1 VAAQDDIEEHNFE
14 SRLVALVRRAREE
27 RLVSSARE
35 VDQQLAE
42 ALAAESAAR
51 RIFGRL
57 SLRWPPDI
65 GFGQRVGDP
74 RTLWDSS
81 VPPGELQ
88 AFERERWGEGLL
100 AVTRQRSENG
110 VELLDSPAVR
120 RLLRVL
126 RRGVEMGRRPYFER
140 VADGLARALAP
151 ARRKGRRTRL
161 GVDADDW
168 QEWARALYVRCHLI
182 AAWLEDDLP
191 KEQAA
196 SPRALIKR
204 LWRRPYAAALT
215 TRNIFPAEI
224 KLERE
229 MLPFVANAVL
239 DYRNSDGG
247 CRLATLCRDAFF
259 RFGEAYG
266 FTRPGETAA
275 GFVRR
280 VKRSG
285 T

>member
-1 VAAQDDIEEHNFE
+1 MAARDDIEEHNHE

-35 VDQQLAE
+35 VDQQLTG

-65 GFGQRVGDP
+65 GFGQRVGDS

-81 VPPGELQ
+81 VLPGELQ
-88 AFERERWGEGLL
+88 AFERERWGEGLF
-100 AVTRQRSENG
+100 AVAHQRSENG

-126 RRGVEMGRRPYFER
+126 RRGVEMGRHPYFER
-140 VADGLARALAP
+140 VADGLARALVP
-151 ARRKGRRTRL
+151 PRRQGRRTRL
-161 GVDADDW
+161 DVDADDG
-168 QEWARALYVRCHLI
+168 QKWARALYVRCRLI

-196 SPRALIKR
+196 NPRALIKR
-204 LWRRPYAAALT
+204 LWRRPYAVALT
-215 TRNIFPAEI
+215 TRNIFSAEM

-239 DYRNSDGG
+239 DYRNTDGG
-247 CRLATLCRDAFF
+247 CRLATLYRDAFF
-259 RFGEAYG
+259 RFGKAYG

-275 GFVRR
+275 GFARR
-280 VKRSG
+280 VARSG